1 MDPELLKYYN
11 RELQFIRE
19 SGSEFA
25 KEFPKIAGRLGIE
38 DLECADPYVE
48 RLLEGFS
55 FLAARVQLRLDAQF
69 PRFTQHLFEM
79 VYPHYLAPTPSMAVV
94 QLNPDLSEGALAEGF
109 TVPRESVLRSVLGKG
124 DQTPCEYRTAH
135 DVTLW
140 PVKLLEVEYITD
152 VSAVTRLSSRQA
164 SKTRAAIR
172 LRLQTT
178 AGLTFDQLAL
188 DKLPI
193 FLKGTQEV
201 PMLLFEQL
209 LANAVG
215 MVAQPAQHK
224 PAWQVPIDTSHI
236 RRMGFEEHQALLPYG
251 PRSFSG
257 YRFLHEYFALPE
269 RYMFVELGGLQP
281 AVRKCN
287 GTELDI
293 IILLDTVNR
302 LLENKLDDSYVSLF
316 ATPAIN
322 LFPKRA
328 DRIHMDDRSNAW
340 HIVPDRTRPID
351 FEVYQV
357 TGVTGHGSS
366 AKQKQAFQPFYAYHD
381 TSSGQDT
388 AYYTLNRERRMLSS
402 KQRRVG
408 PRSSYIGS
416 EMFISLVDGEE
427 APYRSD
433 LRQLGLTTLCTN
445 RDLPLHMST
454 GRGKTDF
461 TLESGAPVE
470 SVRCMIGP
478 TRPRAS
484 AAEGET
490 AWRLIN
496 HLSLNYLS
504 ITDSDENTGAA
515 ALRELLG
522 LYSAMG
528 DTSVH
533 KQIEGLLRIQSQ
545 PVVRR
550 IEIPGAINFGRGL
563 QVKITCDESA
573 FEGAGVFLFGAVMDE
588 FFAKYVSINS
598 FTETV
603 VETLDR
609 GEIMTWPAR
618 IGRRQT
624 L

>member
-94 QLNPDLSEGALAEGF
+94 QFNPDLTEGALADGF
-109 TVPRESVLRSVLGKG
+109 TIPRQSALRSVLGKG
-124 DQTPCEYRTAH
+124 EQTSCEYRTAH

-140 PVKLLEVEYITD
+140 PIELLNVEYLTD
-152 VSAVTRLSSRQA
+152 VSTVTNLSARQA
-164 SKTRAAIR
+164 SRSRAAIR
-172 LRLQTT
+172 LRLKTT
-178 AGLTFDQLAL
+178 AGLNFDQLAL
-188 DKLPI
+188 ERLPV
-193 FLKGTQEV
+193 FLRGTQEV
-201 PMLLFEQL
+201 PMLLYEQL

-215 MVAQPAQHK
+215 VVIQPAERK
-224 PAWQVPIDTSHI
+224 PAWQVTLDTSNI
-236 RRMGFEEHQALLPYG
+236 RRMGFEEDQALLPYG

-269 RYMFVELGGLQP
+269 RYMFIELAGLQH
-281 AVRKCN
+281 AVRKCS
-287 GTELDI
+287 GSELDI
-293 IILLDTVNR
+293 IVLLDTVDR
-302 LLENKLDDSYVSLF
+302 LLENKLDASYLSLF

-340 HIVPDRTRPID
+340 HVIADRTRPID

-357 TGVTGHGSS
+357 TGVTGYGTS
-366 AKQKQAFQPFYAYHD
+366 ANQKQVFEPFYAYHD
-381 TSSGQDT
+381 TSSGEDA
-388 AYYTLNRERRMLSS
+388 AYYTVQRERRMLSA

-408 PRSSYIGS
+408 PRSSYVGS
-416 EMFISLVDGEE
+416 EVFISLVDGNE

-445 RDLPLHMST
+445 RDLPLHMSM
-454 GRGKTDF
+454 GRGNTDF

-470 SVRCMIGP
+470 SVRALIGP

-484 AAEGET
+484 VAEGET

-504 ITDSDENTGAA
+504 ITDSDEHTGAA

-522 LYSAMG
+522 LYSGMG
-528 DTSVH
+528 DTSVR
-533 KQIEGLLRIQSQ
+533 KQIEGLIRVQSQ

-563 QVKITCDESA
+563 QVRITCDEAA

-609 GEIMTWPAR
+609 GELITWPAR